1 VSPADLNSGV
11 SFVAQELSANPFRP
25 GNGVLPAYLAGREW
39 PLAEFD
45 AFIAD
50 PHPLHA
56 NWTVTGLRGTGK
68 TVLVE
73 TAAARAEA
81 AGWLT
86 LEGCGKTATPKER
99 VYILLDS
106 LSQADIVAVSLP
118 ELTLEQSVA
127 RGARLLRPARISVAG
142 VSFRPE
148 PLTARAPADRMR
160 DALVRLSDALADAGR
175 AGALLLYDEAHL
187 LADDRSRER
196 YPLSSFL
203 AALGGVQRTGE
214 PRVRVVLTG
223 LPTLSVNLKRA
234 RTYAERMFR
243 HVVLANLERGDAW
256 DALTIPLART
266 SRRFATAVV
275 GEIVEATGGYPYF
288 LQFFGAY
295 IWPSVPA
302 AEVTTAAY
310 RAIEPGLL
318 HELDLAF
325 FDDRFQVAT
334 PAEQAVLIAMA
345 REHGRVDLKTIREA
359 LVAAPAIAEL
369 VSRLIDRGLIFRE
382 TRGAYDFALPLFR
395 AYLRRRAEIT
405 GITASVISAR
415 GDR

>member
-1 VSPADLNSGV
+1 MAKEQS
-11 SFVAQELSANPFRP
+11 ENPFRP
-25 GNGVLPAYLAGREW
+25 GNGVLPAYLAGRER

-45 AFIAD
+45 AFVAD

-86 LEGCGKTATPKER
+86 LERELGERHRDDARLAEAIEQDVDALLRRCGLA
-99 VYILLDS
+99 
-106 LSQADIVAVSLP
+106 AA
-118 ELTLEQSVA
+118 LEQSVA

-266 SRRFATAVV
+266 SRRFNPIVV

-295 IWPSVPA
+295 IWRSVPA

-345 REHGRVDLKTIREA
+345 REHGRVDLKTIRES

-369 VSRLIDRGLIFRE
+369 VSRLIDRGLLFRE

>member
-1 VSPADLNSGV
+1 
-11 SFVAQELSANPFRP
+11 VAHEQSANPFRP
-25 GNGVLPAYLAGREW
+25 GNGVLPAYLAGRER

-68 TVLVE
+68 TVLVA
-73 TAAARAEA
+73 TAAGHAEA

-86 LEGCGKTATPKER
+86 LERELGERHRDDTRLAEAIEEDAEAMLRRCGLAAALER
-99 VYILLDS
+99 
-106 LSQADIVAVSLP
+106 
-118 ELTLEQSVA
+118 SVA
-127 RGARLLRPARISVAG
+127 HGVRLLRPTKISVAG
-142 VSFRPE
+142 VSIQPGPITPRS
-148 PLTARAPADRMR
+148 PADRMR
-160 DALVRLSDALADAGR
+160 DALVRLSDALYAADR
-175 AGALLLYDEAHL
+175 PGALLLYDEAHL

-196 YPLSSFL
+196 YPLSSLL
-203 AALGGVQRTGE
+203 AALGAVQRTGE

-223 LPTLSVNLKRA
+223 LPTLSINLKRA

-288 LQFFGAY
+288 LQFFAAY
-295 IWPSVPA
+295 LWRAVPA
-302 AEVTTAAY
+302 AEVTTAGY
-310 RAIEPGLL
+310 RAVEPGLL

-334 PAEQAVLIAMA
+334 TTEQAVLVAMA
-345 REHGRVDLKTIREA
+345 REPGRVDLRTIRER
-359 LVAAPAIAEL
+359 LPGTPGVAEL
-369 VSRLIDRGLIFRE
+369 VSRLIDRGLLFRE

-395 AYLRRRAEIT
+395 AYLRRRTEIT
-405 GITASVISAR
+405 GITRSVISDQAEP
-415 GDR
+415 

>member
-1 VSPADLNSGV
+1 MATSSRSTRRSATRPTVRQAATGCAALAAERPQLLVTNLMVASAMLNCLWAVTEQGSVPYSEVYLDVVHNAARSRVAGSASEWTPPDGSGL
-11 SFVAQELSANPFRP
+11 SFGAHRSAGRKSGRSQFRSLFVTQEQSANPFRP
-25 GNGVLPAYLAGREW
+25 GNGVLPAYLAGRER

-45 AFIAD
+45 AFVAD

-86 LEGCGKTATPKER
+86 LERELGERHRDDARLAEAIEQDVDALLRRCGLA
-99 VYILLDS
+99 
-106 LSQADIVAVSLP
+106 AA
-118 ELTLEQSVA
+118 LEQSVA

-148 PLTARAPADRMR
+148 PLAARAPADRMR

-256 DALTIPLART
+256 DALDPARPNLATISRRRSSARSSRRPEAIRT
-266 SRRFATAVV
+266 SC
-275 GEIVEATGGYPYF
+275 
-288 LQFFGAY
+288 
-295 IWPSVPA
+295 SSS
-302 AEVTTAAY
+302 
-310 RAIEPGLL
+310 
-318 HELDLAF
+318 
-325 FDDRFQVAT
+325 
-334 PAEQAVLIAMA
+334 
-345 REHGRVDLKTIREA
+345 A
-359 LVAAPAIAEL
+359 LT
-369 VSRLIDRGLIFRE
+369 S
-382 TRGAYDFALPLFR
+382 
-395 AYLRRRAEIT
+395 
-405 GITASVISAR
+405 
-415 GDR
+415 GDRSLLQR